1 MALTYTALVLYLYPE
16 VFHLQIPLPQL
27 PLLFTSRN
35 TQYSRCLCHRIP
47 FFALVLFH
55 RPEWRSCLYFFY
67 FGMGLMASTII
78 SRRLLI
84 VSARQPW
91 STYMRLI
98 TAPDIQY
105 PKTMDVQAWCY
116 LHVTVLSTLRSN
128 TFLTSI
134 LTAFTIIAVICCQ
147 PLLCVQYP
155 QDCPKVCLSCV
166 PLNSCLR
173 ESSDVL
179 YVSLERRETASNH
192 VGKIAKALLANAT
205 QQIHIIDVIITLW
218 SGVQVTVNGR
228 GLPDGESHA
237 AGLGYKPV
245 NGQASIQLL

>member
-1 MALTYTALVLYLYPE
+1 MALTYTVLVPYLYPE

-35 TQYSRCLCHRIP
+35 TQYSRYLCHRIP

-55 RPEWRSCLYFFY
+55 RPEWRSCVYFFY

-116 LHVTVLSTLRSN
+116 LHVTVLSTLIEHFFNINSDSFYNHRSH
-128 TFLTSI
+128 LLSTSA
-134 LTAFTIIAVICCQ
+134 LHPTSTR
-147 PLLCVQYP
+147 
-155 QDCPKVCLSCV
+155 LSQSMLVMC
-166 PLNSCLR
+166 
-173 ESSDVL
+173 
-179 YVSLERRETASNH
+179 SLEQ
-192 VGKIAKALLANAT
+192 LLAGKFRR
-205 QQIHIIDVIITLW
+205 VVCITGTSRDNVESCGQDRKGAFGECNPTNSHHRCNNNTLVRCT
-218 SGVQVTVNGR
+218 S
-228 GLPDGESHA
+228 DGKWA
-237 AGLGYKPV
+237 RAPR
-245 NGQASIQLL
+245 